1 MRLINGL
8 SPSGVLDD
16 GSVVTLGNFDGVHV
30 GHQRMIE
37 ALAAEGRIRGLPVVV
52 IVFEPQPL
60 EFFVPDQ
67 APSRL
72 TRLREK
78 AMQFARLPVDVVQL
92 LRFDRALA
100 GLSPEVFIR
109 QVLVEH
115 LNVKLL
121 VVGDDFRFGKGRSG
135 DFGTLVAAGAEL
147 GFEVRDTASIRVD
160 GDRVSST
167 LIRQLLS
174 AGDLDSAEKMLG
186 RAFSI
191 CGRVMPGDQR
201 GRTIG
206 FPTANIAMARKNAPL
221 EGVFAVTMRCLEQP
235 PLPGVTNIGI
245 RPTVQG
251 IPRLL
256 LETHLLDFH
265 GDLYGRR
272 VEVRFHRKLRDER
285 RFADLAALKVQI
297 GRDVAATRDYFRTLR
312 A

>member
-8 SPSGVLDD
+8 SPSRVLHD
-16 GSVVTLGNFDGVHV
+16 GSVVTIGNFDGVHV

-109 QVLVEH
+109 RVLVEH

-147 GFEVRDTASIRVD
+147 GFEVHDTASIRVD

-167 LIRQLLS
+167 LVRQLL
-174 AGDLDSAEKMLG
+174 ADGDLDAAAKMLG
-186 RAFSI
+186 RPYSI
-191 CGRVMPGDQR
+191 CGRIVHGDQR

-206 FPTANIAMARKNAPL
+206 FPTANIGMARKNAP
-221 EGVFAVTMRCLEQP
+221 
-235 PLPGVTNIGI
+235 
-245 RPTVQG
+245 
-251 IPRLL
+251 
-256 LETHLLDFH
+256 
-265 GDLYGRR
+265 
-272 VEVRFHRKLRDER
+272 
-285 RFADLAALKVQI
+285 
-297 GRDVAATRDYFRTLR
+297 
-312 A
+312 

>member
-8 SPSGVLDD
+8 SPSGLLDD
-16 GSVVTLGNFDGVHV
+16 GSVVTIGNFDGVHV

-100 GLSPEVFIR
+100 DLSPEVFIR

-135 DFGTLVAAGAEL
+135 DFSTLVAAGAEF

-221 EGVFAVTMRCLEQP
+221 EGVFAVTMHGLEQS
-235 PLPGVTNIGI
+235 PLPGVANIGI

-285 RFADLAALKVQI
+285 RFADLAALKAQI
-297 GRDVAATRDYFRTLR
+297 GRDVAAARDYFRTLQ

>member
-8 SPSGVLDD
+8 SPSRVLHD
-16 GSVVTLGNFDGVHV
+16 GSVVTIGNFDGVHV

-109 QVLVEH
+109 RVLVEH

-147 GFEVRDTASIRVD
+147 GFEVHDTASIRVD

-167 LIRQLLS
+167 LVRQLL
-174 AGDLDSAEKMLG
+174 ADGDLDAAAKMLG
-186 RAFSI
+186 RPYSI
-191 CGRVMPGDQR
+191 CGRIVHGDQR

-206 FPTANIAMARKNAPL
+206 FPTANIGMARKNAPL
-221 EGVFAVTMRCLEQP
+221 DGVFAVTMRGLEQA
-235 PLPGVTNIGI
+235 PLPGVANIGI

-256 LETHLLDFH
+256 LEAHLLDFH

-272 VEVRFHRKLRDER
+272 VEVLFHRKLRDER
-285 RFADLAALKVQI
+285 KFADLAALQAQI
-297 GRDVAATRDYFRTLR
+297 GRDVAAARDFFGTLR